1 MGQDTTSGWIS
12 RHPVMDLPWH
22 VALNT
27 ILQRQNAK
35 NTSLTE
41 YMQMCY
47 TSSVKAMRVK
57 RGIRDDR
64 AYYLLLLVL
73 EML

>member
-1 MGQDTTSGWIS
+1 
-12 RHPVMDLPWH
+12 MDLPWH

-27 ILQRQNAK
+27 ILPRQNAK

-47 TSSVKAMRVK
+47 TGSVKAMRVK

-64 AYYLLLLVL
+64 AYYLLLLVPARWCEVEL
-73 EML
+73 Y